1 MRESSLM
8 TTVRDDY
15 NYRRIAKPHRTDHGS
30 DTGIPVFVSHATP
43 DADTAQMLGRSF
55 DSAQRENI
63 LLRTAKAER
72 ALYIEP
78 LERTYEVKAD
88 AIAVRRNN
96 LGMKYLEHDLARAFR
111 NFLEAVAQDENFALA
126 HNNLGLV
133 FLEIGDLFKALE
145 HFNKAIELDDSLD
158 VAFGN
163 RGLAHLERGD
173 FEAAYKDFAKALKLD
188 QYDPMHYNNAGVLFL
203 DLEVPAKACDYFDAA
218 IELDPSNPLPYKNR
232 GLAYRE
238 MGDNQQARTD
248 FIKATTLEEE
258 QYRAIF
264 VAS

>member
-1 MRESSLM
+1 M

-15 NYRRIAKPHRTDHGS
+15 NYRRITKPPRFGHGPEP
-30 DTGIPVFVSHATP
+30 GARFFMSHAAS
-43 DADTAQMLGRSF
+43 DADTAQMVRKSLPR
-55 DSAQRENI
+55 AQRESI
-63 LLRTAKAER
+63 LLRTSKAER

-78 LERTYEVKAD
+78 LDRACETQAD

-96 LGMKYLEHDLARAFR
+96 LGMKYLEHDLAKAFR
-111 NFLEAVAQDENFALA
+111 NFLDAVALDENFALA

-133 FLEIGDLFKALE
+133 FLEIGALFKALE

-158 VAFGN
+158 VAYGN

-173 FEAAYKDFAKALKLD
+173 FEAAYADFGKALELD

-203 DLEVPAKACDYFDAA
+203 DLAAPAKACDYFNAA
-218 IELDPSNPLPYKNR
+218 ISLDPDNPLPYRNR

-238 MGDNQQARTD
+238 LGDNQRARTD
-248 FIKATTLEEE
+248 FIKATALEEE
-258 QYRAIF
+258 QYQAMF
-264 VAS
+264 GVS

>member
-1 MRESSLM
+1 M

-15 NYRRIAKPHRTDHGS
+15 NYRRIAKPPRVGHES
-30 DTGIPVFVSHATP
+30 EPGIRVFVSHAGP
-43 DADTAQMLGRSF
+43 DADTAQMLRKNL
-55 DSAQRENI
+55 DSAQREHI
-63 LLRTAKAER
+63 LLRTARAER

-78 LERTYEVKAD
+78 FERTYEAQAD

-96 LGMKYLEHDLARAFR
+96 LGIQYLEHDLAKAFR
-111 NFLEAVAQDENFALA
+111 NFLEAVAQDEDFALA

-133 FLEIGDLFKALE
+133 FLEIGDLFQALE

-158 VAFGN
+158 VAYGN

-173 FEAAYKDFAKALKLD
+173 FEAAYEDFGRALELD

-203 DLEVPAKACDYFDAA
+203 DLEVPAKACDYFSTA
-218 IELDPSNPLPYKNR
+218 IELDPNNPLPYKNR

-238 MGDNQQARTD
+238 MGDSQQARTD
-248 FIKATTLEEE
+248 FIKATALEEE
-258 QYRAIF
+258 QYQAMF
-264 VAS
+264 GAA

>member
-1 MRESSLM
+1 M

-15 NYRRIAKPHRTDHGS
+15 NYRRITKPPRFGHGPEPS
-30 DTGIPVFVSHATP
+30 LRSAMPHTAP
-43 DADTAQMLGRSF
+43 DADTAQMVRKSLPN
-55 DSAQRENI
+55 AQRERI
-63 LLRTAKAER
+63 LLRTARAER
-72 ALYIEP
+72 ALYVEP
-78 LERTYEVKAD
+78 HERTYETESD

-96 LGMKYLEHDLARAFR
+96 LGMKYLEHDLAKAFR
-111 NFLEAVAQDENFALA
+111 NFLDAVALDENFAPA

-158 VAFGN
+158 VAYGN

-173 FEAAYKDFAKALKLD
+173 FEAAYEDFGKALDLD

-203 DLEVPAKACDYFDAA
+203 DLEAPAKACDYFNAA
-218 IELDPSNPLPYKNR
+218 IELAPQNPLPYRNR

-238 MGDNQQARTD
+238 MGEDQQARAD
-248 FIKATTLEEE
+248 FIKATALEEE
-258 QYRAIF
+258 QYRAMF
-264 VAS
+264 GVS